1 MTALN
6 AGLLTPNDLLEL
18 VSAKRV
24 LWEVLDGP
32 EEWIGTTVSWDLKQD
47 GDYTVVLFKHRGWN
61 KPVEFMHHCST
72 KRGLLVKPQ
81 VAS

>member
-18 VSAKRV
+18 VPAKRV

-32 EEWIGTTVSWDLKQD
+32 EAWIGTTVSWHLKQD
-47 GDYTVVLFKHRGWN
+47 GDYTVVLFKHQGWN
-61 KPVEFMHHCST
+61 KPEQAC
-72 KRGLLVKPQ
+72 
-81 VAS
+81 